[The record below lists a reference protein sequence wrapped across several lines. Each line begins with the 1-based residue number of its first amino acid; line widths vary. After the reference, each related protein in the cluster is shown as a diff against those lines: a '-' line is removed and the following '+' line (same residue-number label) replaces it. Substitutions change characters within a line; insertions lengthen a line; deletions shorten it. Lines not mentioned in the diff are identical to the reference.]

1 MTEKRKKG
9 MLYYSGLLSRVFLPV
24 EYTHTSSGYAH
35 QIIILLLTGSLESL
49 LSRFFC

>member
-9 MLYYSGLLSRVFLPV
+9 MLYYSELLSRVFLPV

-35 QIIILLLTGSLESL
+35 QITILLLSGSLESL
-49 LSRFFC
+49 ISRVLY